1 MDACDPTINIKD
13 IKTLIKQNTGANLK
27 LSRSQICDV
36 YATTQDG
43 KLPLPPLIMSSD
55 RSFLYDRK
63 SPLTRLDFE
72 KLFSSSTK
80 VASIRRI
87 AKKVGVSRHADP
99 SLTKAQLVDI
109 IGKRLK
115 GLNIHEPIRLRTVP
129 KKKTENSFSNLNSN
143 NTLSYNNN
151 INRNDNRNGNGNGNG
166 NGKNNGNR
174 EEENTNSNTPKKI
187 KFKSAKLLIKK
198 SNSNSERTGI
208 YSATKM
214 VNRGRERKPSN
225 LFNKYFNR
233 RSTSNRVLSSNQ
245 LAAREAEKVV
255 FFSNTAEKAYK
266 KLVAQ
271 GKINESFSKF
281 KDKYNSEKKKYYKIT
296 NVGTQ
301 VKKTPFKGSRISL
314 LGRQR
319 TNISP
324 QTPQPAVTRNQG
336 QNSSNN
342 VTPQPTVTQVQVSSN
357 IVTPQS
363 KGTRNQGRDS
373 SNNVPQPVNPVSRN
387 LNANFKKE
395 QEQELQKYL
404 NDNEIANQSVRN
416 GFIKLLNNGTN
427 LANIKTKIRNQ
438 VNKNKKEKKEKNNA
452 NKRRTEGNTLRTTY
466 NKYNNVSNENK
477 NKIISN
483 YVNGKKKQVRTGL
496 IFRGTKNGNGPMYA
510 SIANVEK
517 EISNRNAKVK
527 ANAQAKQTKERLER
541 EAKEIKDQEQANR
554 NAKKEQNRLNKEKKE
569 ENNKL
574 AKASRQRLV
583 ATLLQQRNYAPISRN
598 PVVLKI
604 AERYIEQKP
613 FAAKNIEGV
622 EKKIRK
628 VIKTVRDGNE
638 RQRRASLA
646 QYAKAKGLSL
656 NNKNVIELIKN
667 PTSTNTNIDELV
679 EMRKQEKQKREDEVQ
694 GIRNDEENVINTN
707 VNAILKNYVNGK
719 SEYTNINK
727 VKEAVEKVK
736 KNKGLIAEQKVKN
749 KEKLERKV
757 ETYKGSYGNTFNTVS
772 KPVLNAFN
780 KGTIN
785 YKTADKELNKLVQ
798 KKANNNAKSAANKNN
813 ATNLARKQT
822 GAIALRNTYKNKLN
836 DPAIQKII
844 SNFETRKTK
853 GFFSSNVKYKTIN
866 NANAAIRKIQQNKEN
881 KQAKLNKKEKNN
893 QNKIN
898 KKESEK
904 QANVQKRQESRKEFE
919 QFLKNQTNPRLSYE
933 NIMKIRSIS
942 LLHNHVHLRGKNVSV
957 AKEEAKKI
965 IDDKKKEILK
975 SPNKISSKNTEN
987 INNKVKRINQEA
999 EKRKLANLE
1008 ESKQKQ
1014 AKNLANA
1021 AKAEKERRNAA
1032 KAEKE
1037 RRNAILE
1044 AAKKKQAKD
1053 LANAAKAEKEK
1064 RNAKKREEDAILK
1077 AAKQKQN
1084 KLNARR
1090 TESLRRELLVDSERK
1105 RHSKNLLAKNLSN
1118 IKKRQNAI
1126 IEDAKEKAEENSSAF
1141 FALADDKKA
1150 KAEKAAAANRKI
1162 ALEKKEAARKIA
1174 LEKKAAAQNRQLRAS
1189 LTKKVK
1195 SAQMDQKVKNKLLN
1209 QLKNYS
1215 VPIKNVAPSIEQ
1227 TIKSEKLNGN
1237 LNEAENRKKRQ
1248 QVKKNIADYISK
1260 KVPNM
1265 PRADRKKYIDQANL
1279 KQWKMGIF
1287 TGSQGMSANQAFERI
1302 RKNINK
1308 NISAKI
1314 KKKQDEK
1321 EIANRE
1327 RKRVQAKLIN
1337 AMRNNKPPPPQKNKK
1352 ANLKKLV
1359 NKTMG
1364 KRAAKNVNRLK
1375 KNINEGVSE
1384 MTVKT
1389 RLAQLNKQTKY
1400 QK

>member
-1 MDACDPTINIKD
+1 
-13 IKTLIKQNTGANLK
+13 
-27 LSRSQICDV
+27 
-36 YATTQDG
+36 
-43 KLPLPPLIMSSD
+43 
-55 RSFLYDRK
+55 
-63 SPLTRLDFE
+63 
-72 KLFSSSTK
+72 
-80 VASIRRI
+80 
-87 AKKVGVSRHADP
+87 
-99 SLTKAQLVDI
+99 
-109 IGKRLK
+109 
-115 GLNIHEPIRLRTVP
+115 
-129 KKKTENSFSNLNSN
+129 
-143 NTLSYNNN
+143 
-151 INRNDNRNGNGNGNG
+151 
-166 NGKNNGNR
+166 
-174 EEENTNSNTPKKI
+174 
-187 KFKSAKLLIKK
+187 
-198 SNSNSERTGI
+198 
-208 YSATKM
+208 M
-214 VNRGRERKPSN
+214 VNRGRERVPSN
-225 LFNKYFNR
+225 LFNRYFNR
-233 RSTSNRVLSSNQ
+233 RSTSSRVLSSNQ

-255 FFSNTAEKAYK
+255 FFSNTAENAYK

-314 LGRQR
+314 PGRQR
-319 TNISP
+319 TNINT
-324 QTPQPAVTRNQG
+324 QTPQSTVTQNQVRNST
-336 QNSSNN
+336 NV
-342 VTPQPTVTQVQVSSN
+342 VTPQSKGTQNQVRNSTN
-357 IVTPQS
+357 VVTPQS
-363 KGTRNQGRDS
+363 KGTRNQVRNS

-427 LANIKTKIRNQ
+427 LSNIKTKIRNKIS
-438 VNKNKKEKKEKNNA
+438 KNLEEQRKKNNANRKEQQEKNNA
-452 NKRRTEGNTLRTTY
+452 NKRRTEGNALRNTY
-466 NKYNNVSNENK
+466 NKYNNVSNYNK

-483 YVNGKKKQVRTGL
+483 YVNGKKKQVRSG
-496 IFRGTKNGNGPMYA
+496 FFGGTKNGNGPMYA

-517 EISNRNAKVK
+517 EISNRNTKVK
-527 ANAQAKQTKERLER
+527 ANAQAKQTKERLDR
-541 EAKEIKDQEQANR
+541 EAKEKKAQKQANR
-554 NAKKEQNRLNKEKKE
+554 NAKKEQNRLNKEEKEKQKKE
-569 ENNKL
+569 EKE
-574 AKASRQRLV
+574 ARQQLV
-583 ATLLQQRNYAPISRN
+583 VTLLQQNRFKTIKTN
-598 PVVLKI
+598 PAVVKI

-613 FAAKNIEGV
+613 FAAKNITSV
-622 EKKIRK
+622 EKKIQALVK
-628 VIKTVRDGNE
+628 LAINGDEKK
-638 RQRRASLA
+638 RRLALA
-646 QYAKAKGLSL
+646 QYAQAKGL
-656 NNKNVIELIKN
+656 NIKNETVNSLIKN
-667 PTSTNTNIDELV
+667 PTSSNTNIDKLI
-679 EMRKQEKQKREDEVQ
+679 EMRNQEKKQREAEVQ
-694 GIRNDEENVINTN
+694 GIRNDEENTINTN
-707 VNAILKNYVNGK
+707 VNTILKNYVNGK
-719 SEYTNINK
+719 SEYANINK
-727 VKEAVEKVK
+727 VKEAIEKVK
-736 KNKGLIAEQKVKN
+736 KNKGLVAEQKVKN

-772 KPVLNAFN
+772 KPILNAFN

-798 KKANNNAKSAANKNN
+798 KKSNNNAKIAANKNN
-813 ATNLARKQT
+813 ANNLARKQT
-822 GAIALRNTYKNKLN
+822 GAIALRNTYKNNLN

-853 GFFSSNVKYKTIN
+853 GFFSSNVKYNTIN
-866 NANAAIRKIQQNKEN
+866 NANAAIRKIQKNKEN
-881 KQAKLNKKEKNN
+881 KQVKINKKEKNK

-904 QANVQKRQESRKEFE
+904 QANVQKRQESRKDFE

-975 SPNKISSKNTEN
+975 SPNKNSSKNTEN

-1008 ESKQKQ
+1008 EAKQKQ
-1014 AKNLANA
+1014 AKALANA
-1021 AKAEKERRNAA
+1021 AKAEKERRNA
-1032 KAEKE
+1032 
-1037 RRNAILE
+1037 
-1044 AAKKKQAKD
+1044 KKKQA
-1053 LANAAKAEKEK
+1053 
-1064 RNAKKREEDAILK
+1064 
-1077 AAKQKQN
+1077 

-1090 TESLRRELLVDSERK
+1090 TESIRREMLVDSERK

-1126 IEDAKEKAEENSSAF
+1126 IEDAKKKAEGNSSAF
-1141 FALADDKKA
+1141 FALANKAMTDDKKA
-1150 KAEKAAAANRKI
+1150 KAEKVAANRKNALEKKAAANRKN
-1162 ALEKKEAARKIA
+1162 A

-1195 SAQMDQKVKNKLLN
+1195 SIQMDQKVKNKLLN

-1237 LNEAENRKKRQ
+1237 LNEVENRKKRQ
-1248 QVKKNIADYISK
+1248 QVKKQIANYISK
-1260 KVPNM
+1260 KDPNM

-1287 TGSQGMSANQAFERI
+1287 SGSQGMSANQAFDRI

-1308 NISAKI
+1308 NVNAREKI
-1314 KKKQDEK
+1314 KRNEK

-1337 AMRNNKPPPPQKNKK
+1337 TMRNNKPPSPPKNKK

-1359 NKTMG
+1359 NKTMKG
-1364 KRAAKNVNRLK
+1364 RAAKNVNRLK
-1375 KNINEGVSE
+1375 KNINEGISE

>member
-129 KKKTENSFSNLNSN
+129 KKKTETSFSNLNSN

-151 INRNDNRNGNGNGNG
+151 INRNGNVNVNGNRNGNVNRNRNRNG
-166 NGKNNGNR
+166 
-174 EEENTNSNTPKKI
+174 EENNTNSSTTPKKI
-187 KFKSAKLLIKK
+187 KFKSAKLPVK
-198 SNSNSERTGI
+198 SNSNRETGI

-225 LFNKYFNR
+225 LFNRYFNR
-233 RSTSNRVLSSNQ
+233 RKTSNRVLSSNQ

-255 FFSNTAEKAYK
+255 FFSNTAENAYK

-296 NVGTQ
+296 TVETP
-301 VKKTPFKGSRISL
+301 VKKTPFIGSKISL
-314 LGRQR
+314 PGRQR

-324 QTPQPAVTRNQG
+324 QTPQPTVTQTQV
-336 QNSSNN
+336 QNSTNN
-342 VTPQPTVTQVQVSSN
+342 VTPQS
-357 IVTPQS
+357 
-363 KGTRNQGRDS
+363 
-373 SNNVPQPVNPVSRN
+373 VNPVSRN
-387 LNANFKKE
+387 LNANFKRE
-395 QEQELQKYL
+395 QERELQKYL

-452 NKRRTEGNTLRTTY
+452 NRKEQQEKNNANKRRTEGNVLRNTY
-466 NKYNNVSNENK
+466 KKYNGVSNENK

-679 EMRKQEKQKREDEVQ
+679 EMRKQEKQKRESEVQ

-719 SEYTNINK
+719 SEYANIEK
-727 VKEAVEKVK
+727 VKEAIEKIK
-736 KNKGLIAEQKVKN
+736 KNKGLIAEQKIKN

-785 YKTADKELNKLVQ
+785 YKKADKELNKLVQ
-798 KKANNNAKSAANKNN
+798 KKADNNAKAKANKNN
-813 ATNLARKQT
+813 ANNLAQKQT
-822 GAIALRNTYKNKLN
+822 GAIALRNTHQNKLN
-836 DPAIQKII
+836 DPKVQKII

-853 GFFSSNVKYKTIN
+853 GFFSSNVKYKTMN
-866 NANAAIRKIQQNKEN
+866 NANAAIRKIQKNKEN
-881 KQAKLNKKEKNN
+881 KQNKNNKKEAE
-893 QNKIN
+893 I
-898 KKESEK
+898 
-904 QANVQKRQESRKEFE
+904 QANLQKRQESRKEFE
-919 QFLKNQTNPRLSYE
+919 QFLKNQSNPRLSYE

-957 AKEEAKKI
+957 AKGEAKKI

-987 INNKVKRINQEA
+987 INEKVKRINQEA

-1008 ESKQKQ
+1008 ESKKKQ
-1014 AKNLANA
+1014 AKELA
-1021 AKAEKERRNAA
+1021 NAA

-1044 AAKKKQAKD
+1044 AAKKKQAKE
-1053 LANAAKAEKEK
+1053 LANAAIIEKKKRKRENAVLEAGKKKQAKTLANADKAEKE
-1064 RNAKKREEDAILK
+1064 
-1077 AAKQKQN
+1077 
-1084 KLNARR
+1084 
-1090 TESLRRELLVDSERK
+1090 RK
-1105 RHSKNLLAKNLSN
+1105 
-1118 IKKRQNAI
+1118 
-1126 IEDAKEKAEENSSAF
+1126 
-1141 FALADDKKA
+1141 
-1150 KAEKAAAANRKI
+1150 
-1162 ALEKKEAARKIA
+1162 KKEE
-1174 LEKKAAAQNRQLRAS
+1174 EK
-1189 LTKKVK
+1189 
-1195 SAQMDQKVKNKLLN
+1195 
-1209 QLKNYS
+1209 
-1215 VPIKNVAPSIEQ
+1215 
-1227 TIKSEKLNGN
+1227 KLNGN
-1237 LNEAENRKKRQ
+1237 YNEAENRKKRQ
-1248 QVKKNIADYISK
+1248 EVKKKLANYISK
-1260 KVPNM
+1260 KDPNM
-1265 PRADRKKYIDQANL
+1265 SRADRKKYIDQANL
-1279 KQWKMGIF
+1279 KQWRFGIF
-1287 TGSQGMSANQAFERI
+1287 TGSQGMSANQAFDRI

-1308 NISAKI
+1308 NVNAKI
-1314 KKKQDEK
+1314 KKKRDEK

-1359 NKTMG
+1359 NNTMKG
-1364 KRAAKNVNRLK
+1364 RAAKNVNRLK

-1384 MTVKT
+1384 MAVKT

>member
-13 IKTLIKQNTGANLK
+13 LKTLIKQNTGADLK

-129 KKKTENSFSNLNSN
+129 KKKTETSFSNLNSN

-151 INRNDNRNGNGNGNG
+151 INRNGNVNVNGNRNGNVNRNRNRNG
-166 NGKNNGNR
+166 
-174 EEENTNSNTPKKI
+174 EENNTNSSTTPKKI
-187 KFKSAKLLIKK
+187 KFKSAKLPVK
-198 SNSNSERTGI
+198 SNSNRETGI

-225 LFNKYFNR
+225 LFNRYFNR
-233 RSTSNRVLSSNQ
+233 RKTSNRVLSSNQ

-255 FFSNTAEKAYK
+255 FFSNTAENAYK

-296 NVGTQ
+296 TVETP
-301 VKKTPFKGSRISL
+301 VKKTPFIGSKISL
-314 LGRQR
+314 PGRQR

-324 QTPQPAVTRNQG
+324 QTPQPTVTQTQV
-336 QNSSNN
+336 QNSTNN
-342 VTPQPTVTQVQVSSN
+342 VTPQS
-357 IVTPQS
+357 
-363 KGTRNQGRDS
+363 
-373 SNNVPQPVNPVSRN
+373 VNPVSRN
-387 LNANFKKE
+387 LNANFKRE
-395 QEQELQKYL
+395 QERELQKYL

-452 NKRRTEGNTLRTTY
+452 NRKEQQEKNNANKRRTEGNVLRNTY
-466 NKYNNVSNENK
+466 KKYNGVSNENK

-667 PTSTNTNIDELV
+667 PTSD
-679 EMRKQEKQKREDEVQ
+679 
-694 GIRNDEENVINTN
+694 
-707 VNAILKNYVNGK
+707 
-719 SEYTNINK
+719 
-727 VKEAVEKVK
+727 
-736 KNKGLIAEQKVKN
+736 
-749 KEKLERKV
+749 
-757 ETYKGSYGNTFNTVS
+757 S
-772 KPVLNAFN
+772 K
-780 KGTIN
+780 
-785 YKTADKELNKLVQ
+785 
-798 KKANNNAKSAANKNN
+798 
-813 ATNLARKQT
+813 
-822 GAIALRNTYKNKLN
+822 
-836 DPAIQKII
+836 
-844 SNFETRKTK
+844 
-853 GFFSSNVKYKTIN
+853 
-866 NANAAIRKIQQNKEN
+866 
-881 KQAKLNKKEKNN
+881 
-893 QNKIN
+893 
-898 KKESEK
+898 
-904 QANVQKRQESRKEFE
+904 
-919 QFLKNQTNPRLSYE
+919 
-933 NIMKIRSIS
+933 
-942 LLHNHVHLRGKNVSV
+942 
-957 AKEEAKKI
+957 
-965 IDDKKKEILK
+965 
-975 SPNKISSKNTEN
+975 
-987 INNKVKRINQEA
+987 
-999 EKRKLANLE
+999 
-1008 ESKQKQ
+1008 
-1014 AKNLANA
+1014 
-1021 AKAEKERRNAA
+1021 
-1032 KAEKE
+1032 
-1037 RRNAILE
+1037 
-1044 AAKKKQAKD
+1044 
-1053 LANAAKAEKEK
+1053 
-1064 RNAKKREEDAILK
+1064 
-1077 AAKQKQN
+1077 
-1084 KLNARR
+1084 
-1090 TESLRRELLVDSERK
+1090 
-1105 RHSKNLLAKNLSN
+1105 
-1118 IKKRQNAI
+1118 
-1126 IEDAKEKAEENSSAF
+1126 
-1141 FALADDKKA
+1141 
-1150 KAEKAAAANRKI
+1150 
-1162 ALEKKEAARKIA
+1162 
-1174 LEKKAAAQNRQLRAS
+1174 
-1189 LTKKVK
+1189 
-1195 SAQMDQKVKNKLLN
+1195 
-1209 QLKNYS
+1209 
-1215 VPIKNVAPSIEQ
+1215 
-1227 TIKSEKLNGN
+1227 
-1237 LNEAENRKKRQ
+1237 
-1248 QVKKNIADYISK
+1248 
-1260 KVPNM
+1260 
-1265 PRADRKKYIDQANL
+1265 
-1279 KQWKMGIF
+1279 
-1287 TGSQGMSANQAFERI
+1287 
-1302 RKNINK
+1302 
-1308 NISAKI
+1308 
-1314 KKKQDEK
+1314 
-1321 EIANRE
+1321 
-1327 RKRVQAKLIN
+1327 
-1337 AMRNNKPPPPQKNKK
+1337 
-1352 ANLKKLV
+1352 
-1359 NKTMG
+1359 
-1364 KRAAKNVNRLK
+1364 
-1375 KNINEGVSE
+1375 
-1384 MTVKT
+1384 
-1389 RLAQLNKQTKY
+1389 
-1400 QK
+1400 